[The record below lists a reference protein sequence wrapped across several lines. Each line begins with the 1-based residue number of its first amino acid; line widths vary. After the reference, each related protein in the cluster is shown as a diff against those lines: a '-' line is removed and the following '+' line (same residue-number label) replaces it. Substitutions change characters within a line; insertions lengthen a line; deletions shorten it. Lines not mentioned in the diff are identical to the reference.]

1 MKFLGNGEA
10 LEDVVELSPEAQEG
24 GGGMEKFPQ
33 ATPPDGGLKALPCC
47 PELPL
52 LCLL

>member
-24 GGGMEKFPQ
+24 EGGVGKFPQ
-33 ATPPDGGLKALPCC
+33 VIPPNRGLKALPCY